1 MIRREVA
8 MPIELVEEIAQI
20 VTREGYLALKH
31 VFPDGGA
38 NSTIF
43 LSREEAEALIELAVV
58 EKKKARL
65 RYPYY
70 DDEHPEYDEGHAEKF
85 DDVQMGIY
93 EKTIYYV
100 ESAFKKG
107 MFDHLLS

>member
-1 MIRREVA
+1 MIKRDVV
-8 MPIELVEEIAQI
+8 MPIELIQEIAQLVHKENYFI
-20 VTREGYLALKH
+20 LKEA
-31 VFPDGGA
+31 FPSLKMKGP
-38 NSTIF
+38 IF
-43 LSREEAEALIELAVV
+43 LSQEEAEALIDLAVI

-70 DDEHPEYDEGHAEKF
+70 DDEHPLYDENHEDSF

-100 ESAFKKG
+100 ESAFKKNN
-107 MFDHLLS
+107 FRHLL